1 MCTINANNGSTAADP
16 ISKALFRR
24 RRPPSSEHF
33 AAAEQEAK
41 KVGKQLSAWLTDG
54 KIVDF
59 NGTGIR

>member
-1 MCTINANNGSTAADP
+1 MGYKTPYVYAKRQQGLS
-16 ISKALFRR
+16 R
-24 RRPPSSEHF
+24 RRPPSSGHF

-41 KVGKQLSAWLTDG
+41 KAGKQLSAWLTDG